1 MARPAEST
9 FAAYPQGEPLEVL
22 LSAYLDGELDEAASR
37 QVEVLLA
44 TDSQARRLLRQL
56 EETWGMLD
64 LLERT
69 DADPGLTRTTLE
81 MVAVAA
87 EEEVARERRE
97 LPWRRAAQVALA
109 CAAVAAA
116 VLAGFFWSAF
126 SRRESQEALLRD
138 WALLEHLDKYEQIG
152 QWEFLQ
158 LLDHSELFVDERGR
172 PPDEAH

>member
-1 MARPAEST
+1 MARPLETSS
-9 FAAYPQGEPLEVL
+9 AYPQGEPLEVL
-22 LSAYLDGELDEAASR
+22 LSAYLDGELDEASSR

-44 TDSQARRLLRQL
+44 TDPEARRLLRQL

-87 EEEVARERRE
+87 EEEVARQRRE

-109 CAAVAAA
+109 FALLAAA
-116 VLAGFFWSAF
+116 TLAGFFWSAF
-126 SRRESQEALLRD
+126 SRRQSQEAILRE
-138 WALLEHLDKYEQIG
+138 WPLLEHLDQYEQIG

-158 LLDHSELFVDERGR
+158 LLDTSELFAEEQGPR
-172 PPDEAH
+172 PDEPR